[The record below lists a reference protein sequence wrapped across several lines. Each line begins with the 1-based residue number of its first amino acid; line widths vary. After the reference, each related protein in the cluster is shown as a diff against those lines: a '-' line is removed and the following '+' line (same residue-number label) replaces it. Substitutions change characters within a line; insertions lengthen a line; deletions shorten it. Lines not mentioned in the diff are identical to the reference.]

1 MNTNLRKNVRNDL
14 QKEFLNLMNKAVFGK
29 N

>member
-1 MNTNLRKNVRNDL
+1 MNTDLRKSVRNDF